1 MSLYDP
7 KPAHATDVVET
18 LYFKKYA
25 QRCVHECEDA
35 IAEFN
40 LKPIGIAIT
49 MVFERPSDDATVTV
63 LKACAKPGSEAALIK
78 SLETQLAHA
87 RAEVA
92 GAADG
97 LFDDPEVT
105 P

>member
-1 MSLYDP
+1 MNPWD
-7 KPAHATDVVET
+7 KPAHDPALLEPM
-18 LYFKKYA
+18 YFKKYA
-25 QRCVHECEDA
+25 QRCISECEDRM
-35 IAEFN
+35 AEFS
-40 LKPIGIAIT
+40 LKPAGIAIT
-49 MVFERPSDDATVTV
+49 MVFVRPSDDATVHV